1 MVNLSLP
8 KTKQIKEFKERFM
21 RNFKKVLVTLAIA
34 VFAVMI
40 PKTQAKAANAALPAS
55 TPVWFDAEYYA
66 TVYPDVYNAFAPN
79 IQAMGGLDNAMWFHY
94 KNLGVNEGRKPAA
107 DPNWFDAAYYA
118 ATYPDVAAVYGNDAD
133 KLFAH
138 YITLGRSELR
148 RPNASYVHTMDRN
161 GVPNGLAPSAPAPS
175 VPAPTTASGNTPSAQ
190 APASVQVSGGIP
202 AIECNIY
209 VPTGV
214 AFNGSP
220 YYIMVDR
227 TYNVCNVLTVGADGT
242 YSQLIRSMA
251 CSTGRAGHS
260 TPAGTF
266 RIYEHTAGGGWV
278 YMADGTWAVWGMRF
292 RTGGYMFHS
301 VCFEKKGDL
310 LPIPEEVA
318 ALGSKASL
326 GCVRLSVEDAMWLY
340 NTVPDGTLVTI
351 AG

>member
-1 MVNLSLP
+1 
-8 KTKQIKEFKERFM
+8 M
-21 RNFKKVLVTLAIA
+21 RNFKKILITLALA
-34 VFAVMI
+34 VFTAMLYKAPV
-40 PKTQAKAANAALPAS
+40 QAANAALPAT

-94 KNLGVNEGRKPAA
+94 RNLGVNEGRKPAA

-118 ATYPDVAAVYGNDAD
+118 ATYPDVAAVYGTDAD

-148 RPNASYVHTMDRN
+148 RPNATYVHTVDKN
-161 GVPNGLAPSAPAPS
+161 GVPNGLAPSAAPAAAQ
-175 VPAPTTASGNTPSAQ
+175 PASAQ
-190 APASVQVSGGIP
+190 PTP
-202 AIECNIY
+202 AIQTQPGTGSTDANVY
-209 VPTGV
+209 FPTGLPC
-214 AFNGSP
+214 NGSP
-220 YYIMVDR
+220 YYILVDR
-227 TYNVCNVLTVGADGT
+227 TYNVCNVLTVGPDGT
-242 YSQLIRSMA
+242 YSQLVRSML
-251 CSTGRAGHS
+251 CSTGRAGHG
-260 TPAGTF
+260 TPGGTF
-266 RIYEHTAGGGWV
+266 SIYEHTAGGGWV

-301 VCFEKKGDL
+301 VCFAKKGDL

>member
-1 MVNLSLP
+1 
-8 KTKQIKEFKERFM
+8 M
-21 RNFKKVLVTLAIA
+21 RNFKKILITLAITA
-34 VFAVMI
+34 FAVLM
-40 PKTQAKAANAALPAS
+40 PKTGAQAANTSLPAT
-55 TPVWFDAEYYA
+55 TPIWFDAEYYA

-94 KNLGVNEGRKPAA
+94 RNLGVNEGRKPAA

-118 ATYPDVAAVYGNDAD
+118 ATYPDVAAVYGTDAN

-138 YITLGRSELR
+138 YITSGRSELR
-148 RPNASYVHTMDRN
+148 RPNASYVHTVDRN
-161 GVPNGLAPSAPAPS
+161 GVPNGLAPSTGAPAAAQ
-175 VPAPTTASGNTPSAQ
+175 PAASQPT
-190 APASVQVSGGIP
+190 P
-202 AIECNIY
+202 AIQAKPGTAATEEGVY
-209 VPTGV
+209 FPTGLPC
-214 AFNGSP
+214 NGSP
-220 YYIMVDR
+220 YYIVVDR
-227 TYNVCNVLTVGADGT
+227 TYNVCNVLAVGPDGT
-242 YSQLIRSMA
+242 YSQLIKSML
-251 CSTGRAGHS
+251 CSTGRAGHG
-260 TPAGTF
+260 TPGGTF
-266 RIYEHTAGGGWV
+266 TIYEHTAGGGWV

-301 VCFEKKGDL
+301 VCFAKKGDL

>member
-1 MVNLSLP
+1 
-8 KTKQIKEFKERFM
+8 M
-21 RNFKKVLVTLAIA
+21 RNFKKILVTLAIA

-40 PKTQAKAANAALPAS
+40 PKTQAKAANAALPAT

-66 TVYPDVYNAFAPN
+66 TVYPDVYNAFAPS
-79 IQAMGGLDNAMWFHY
+79 IQALGGLDSAMWFHY
-94 KNLGVNEGRKPAA
+94 RNLGVNEGRKPAA

-118 ATYPDVAAVYGNDAD
+118 ATYPDVAAVYGTDAD

-148 RPNASYVHTMDRN
+148 RPNASYVHTIDRN
-161 GVPNGLAPSAPAPS
+161 GVPNGLAPSAVAAPAAA
-175 VPAPTTASGNTPSAQ
+175 APTGTPAQ
-190 APASVQVSGGIP
+190 STGTQTNNANANLYFPTGIP
-202 AIECNIY
+202 C
-209 VPTGV
+209 
-214 AFNGSP
+214 NGSP
-220 YYIMVDR
+220 YYIIVDR
-227 TYNVCNVLTVGADGT
+227 TYNVCNVLTVGQDGT
-242 YSQLIRSMA
+242 YSQLVRSML
-251 CSTGRAGHS
+251 CSTGRAGHG
-260 TPAGTF
+260 TPGGTF
-266 RIYEHTAGGGWV
+266 TIYEHTAGGGWV

-301 VCFEKKGDL
+301 VCFAKKGDL

-340 NTVPDGTLVTI
+340 NAVPDGTLVTI